1 MNLYGKGSKIRTAYL
16 LPRAAEHIR
25 IYLKAFHEPSPNPE
39 TYLFYSRVDGKYV
52 RLTESVLEK
61 RIKVY
66 AADARK
72 KCPEVPVDAHAY
84 QFCRAKAPIGWKMVN
99 IIQIGFLISHA
110 SLDTIMRYLDIIT
123 DDKRKAPATP
133 EGKKEK
139 KVTPKWKNSSG
150 SLSDFCGL
158 KP

>member
-1 MNLYGKGSKIRTAYL
+1 MRQTPAKNARRFRWTPTPISFAM
-16 LPRAAEHIR
+16 PR
-25 IYLKAFHEPSPNPE
+25 P
-39 TYLFYSRVDGKYV
+39 
-52 RLTESVLEK
+52 
-61 RIKVY
+61 
-66 AADARK
+66 
-72 KCPEVPVDAHAY
+72 
-84 QFCRAKAPIGWKMVN
+84 PIGWKMVN

>member
-52 RLTESVLEK
+52 RLTEPVLEK

-84 QFCRAKAPIGWKMVN
+84 QFCHAKATYWMEDGEHHTDR
-99 IIQIGFLISHA
+99 LSHQPC
-110 SLDTIMRYLDIIT
+110 
-123 DDKRKAPATP
+123 K
-133 EGKKEK
+133 
-139 KVTPKWKNSSG
+139 SG
-150 SLSDFCGL
+150 YHHAVSGHNNG
-158 KP
+158 